1 MQNFTNGVR
10 GKAAATAAAAALCSA
25 ALLLVIAATSTSR
38 ISDRSLL
45 ERIPQQMRPGAQVL
59 TVAPDVAEWIYNN
72 EDGNQDGTFG
82 PDGGWVP
89 WQVSTSRSRS
99 SNSS

>member
-38 ISDRSLL
+38 ISDRSMLL

-72 EDGNQDGTFG
+72 EDGNQARR
-82 PDGGWVP
+82 PLL
-89 WQVSTSRSRS
+89 QI
-99 SNSS
+99 NLY